1 MNKTYLQ
8 PIKASDYFNSVSS
21 CHVLTCP
28 PPFNKNSTNSKL
40 KHPSRN
46 IFSITPPTCW
56 NLLSP
61 QPTVLK
67 FFNFS

>member
-46 IFSITPPTCW
+46 IFQLPLLRAGICYPP
-56 NLLSP
+56 NP
-61 QPTVLK
+61 Q
-67 FFNFS
+67 S

>member
-28 PPFNKNSTNSKL
+28 PLFNKNSINSKQ
-40 KHPSRN
+40 KHPSHN
-46 IFSITPPTCW
+46 IFSTTPPTFW
-56 NLLSP
+56 NFLSHP
-61 QPTVLK
+61 PHSHKIL
-67 FFNFS
+67 